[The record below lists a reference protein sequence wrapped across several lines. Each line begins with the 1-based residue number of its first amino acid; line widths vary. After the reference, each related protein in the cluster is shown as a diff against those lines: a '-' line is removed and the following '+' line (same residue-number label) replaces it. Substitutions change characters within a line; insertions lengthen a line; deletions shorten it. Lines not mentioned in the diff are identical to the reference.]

1 MAAPVNAGTVAQ
13 MAPPACSGM
22 LSHKGACGLLLQVR
36 CMVTEHLAKVP
47 LGALD
52 ARSTGGVKTVLN
64 EDIGKLEPA
73 LAHSLSESVSY
84 LTGLVVIF
92 CYLPVKMH
100 PWSWCL

>member
-22 LSHKGACGLLLQVR
+22 LSHKGACGSLLQVR

-64 EDIGKLEPA
+64 G
-73 LAHSLSESVSY
+73 S
-84 LTGLVVIF
+84 
-92 CYLPVKMH
+92 
-100 PWSWCL
+100 